1 MAKVHHHH
9 HHLSSSNARSSSSS
23 SSSATTTSSS
33 SSFLWCGIPFSVLVI
48 LIVIAGIVELV
59 LVETEYTTPQEQQ
72 LQYQQQHQER
82 QVLQL
87 EPRQNQE
94 QGSEQ
99 QEPKLLRP
107 TTGESSTNKMS
118 SSSSS
123 SSSSP
128 PVFSLFVTLE
138 FTSDEYLQ
146 QFLTDLKPVADFV
159 RENEPGTISYEVLRS
174 DKDPLRV
181 MLMERYKDKDVAY
194 LQVHKSSKPFLEYR
208 PKLKAMEEAGYVK
221 IVGESYVDT
230 GVGFGD
236 RVPPS

>member
-9 HHLSSSNARSSSSS
+9 HHHSSSNARSSSSS
-23 SSSATTTSSS
+23 SSS
-33 SSFLWCGIPFSVLVI
+33 SSFLWCGVPFSVLII
-48 LIVIAGIVELV
+48 LILIAGIVELI

-72 LQYQQQHQER
+72 LQYQGHQHHQER

-87 EPRQNQE
+87 ESQNNKE
-94 QGSEQ
+94 EVSDSENKQQ
-99 QEPKLLRP
+99 QEESKLLRSS
-107 TTGESSTNKMS
+107 TGERSANRMS
-118 SSSSS
+118 SSS
-123 SSSSP
+123 

-146 QFLTDLKPVADFV
+146 QFLTDLKPVAEYARD
-159 RENEPGTISYEVLRS
+159 NEPGTISYEVLRS

-181 MLMERYKDKDVAY
+181 LLMERYKDKEVAY

-208 PKLKAMEEAGYVK
+208 PKLKAMEEAGQVT

-236 RVPPS
+236 RVPP

>member
-23 SSSATTTSSS
+23 STTTSSS
-33 SSFLWCGIPFSVLVI
+33 SSFLWCGVPFSVLII
-48 LIVIAGIVELV
+48 LILIAGIVELV
-59 LVETEYTTPQEQQ
+59 LVETEYTAPQEQQ

-87 EPRQNQE
+87 EPQQNQE
-94 QGSEQ
+94 QASEQ
-99 QEPKLLRP
+99 QQQQPKLLRP

-123 SSSSP
+123 SSP

-138 FTSDEYLQ
+138 FTSDVYLQ
-146 QFLTDLKPVADFV
+146 QFLTDLKPVADYV
-159 RENEPGTISYEVLRS
+159 RENERGTISYEVLRS

-181 MLMERYKDKDVAY
+181 MLMERYKDKEVAY
-194 LQVHKSSKPFLEYR
+194 LQVHRSSEPFLEYR

-236 RVPPS
+236 RVSLS